1 MSECS
6 AQDPRL
12 AEIER
17 WIAGDLGFGSTA
29 LVPAS
34 SDASFRRYFRLL
46 RDDDSFIV
54 MDAPPAKE
62 DVRPFLR
69 VAALLAEWGLNVPR
83 VLACDVDRGWVL
95 LTDLGSRQYLPELAD
110 PVRAPGLYADAL
122 GALLRMQ
129 VAGRAPA
136 TERLPHYDR
145 DALLR
150 EMALFPQWFLGPH
163 LGLDV
168 DAPMRAMLERLFD
181 TLVDSA
187 LEQPTTFVHRDYHS
201 RNLMV
206 AAADNP
212 GILDFQDAVQGPVTY
227 DLVSLLKDCY
237 FVLPRERVRDWALVH
252 RDRLLR
258 QGFPVAADDAAFLR
272 GFDLMGLQRHL
283 KVLGIFCRL
292 HYRDGKMQY
301 LHDLPRVL
309 AYVREVAQSYPETG
323 AFADF
328 IETRIAS
335 GFEAAQRRAIG

>member
-1 MSECS
+1 MNDSS

-17 WIAGDLGFGSTA
+17 WIARDLGFGSA
-29 LVPAS
+29 PLVPAS
-34 SDASFRRYFRLL
+34 SDASFRRYFRVPHGGE
-46 RDDDSFIV
+46 SCIV

-110 PVRAPGLYADAL
+110 PLRAPALYADAL

-136 TERLPHYDR
+136 AEGLPCYDR

-150 EMALFPQWFLGPH
+150 EMALFPQWFLGTH
-163 LGLDV
+163 LGLDI
-168 DAPMRAMLERLFD
+168 DGPTRAMLDRLFD
-181 TLVDSA
+181 TLVGNA

-206 AAADNP
+206 AAVDNP

-237 FVLPRERVRDWALVH
+237 VVLPRERVRDWALAH
-252 RDRLLR
+252 RDRLR
-258 QGFPVAADDAAFLR
+258 AEGFPVPADDAAFLR
-272 GFDLMGLQRHL
+272 AFDLMGLQRHL

-292 HYRDGKMQY
+292 HYRDAKAQY
-301 LHDLPRVL
+301 LRDLPRVL
-309 AYVREVAQSYPETG
+309 AYVREVADAYPET
-323 AFADF
+323 ADF
-328 IETRIAS
+328 AEFLGARVANA
-335 GFEAAQRRAIG
+335 FDAAQRRAIG

>member
-1 MSECS
+1 MNECS
-6 AQDPRL
+6 VQDPRL

-17 WIAGDLGFGSTA
+17 WLAGDLGFGSAA
-29 LVPAS
+29 LAPAS
-34 SDASFRRYFRLL
+34 SDASFRRYFRF
-46 RDDDSFIV
+46 RHGDESFIV

-83 VLACDVDRGWVL
+83 VLASDVDRGWVL
-95 LTDLGSRQYLPELAD
+95 LTDLGSRQYLAALAD
-110 PVRAPGLYADAL
+110 PVRAPALYADAL
-122 GALLRMQ
+122 AALLRMQ

-136 TERLPHYDR
+136 AEHLPRYDR

-150 EMALFPQWFLGPH
+150 EMALFAQWFLGTH
-163 LGLDV
+163 LGLDL
-168 DAPMRAMLERLFD
+168 DGSTRAMIDRAFD
-181 TLVDSA
+181 VLVDSA
-187 LEQPTTFVHRDYHS
+187 LGQPVSFVHRDYHS

-206 AAADNP
+206 TAADNP

-237 FVLPRERVRDWALVH
+237 LVLPRERVRDWALGH

-258 QGFPVAADDAAFLR
+258 QGFPVAADDAVFLR

-292 HYRDGKMQY
+292 HYRDGKVRY
-301 LHDLPRVL
+301 LHDLPRVFT
-309 AYVREVAQSYPETG
+309 YVREVAQAHPET
-323 AFADF
+323 AEFADF
-328 IETRIAS
+328 LETRVVS
-335 GFEAAQRRAIG
+335 GFEAAQQRAIG

>member
-1 MSECS
+1 MNDCS
-6 AQDPRL
+6 AEDPRL

-17 WIAGDLGFGSTA
+17 WIERDLGFGSVA
-29 LVPAS
+29 LAPAS
-34 SDASFRRYFRLL
+34 SDASFRRYFRFRH
-46 RDDDSFIV
+46 RDESFIV

-83 VLACDVDRGWVL
+83 VLACDVDDGWVL

-110 PVRAPGLYADAL
+110 PGRAPALYADAL
-122 GALLRMQ
+122 EALLRMQ
-129 VAGRAPA
+129 VAGRAA
-136 TERLPHYDR
+136 VAERLPCYDR

-150 EMALFPQWFLGPH
+150 EMGLFPQWFLGTH
-163 LGLDV
+163 LGLDA
-168 DAPMRAMLERLFD
+168 DAPVRAMIDRLFGV
-181 TLVDSA
+181 LVDSA
-187 LEQPTTFVHRDYHS
+187 LAQPTTFVHRDYHS

-206 AAADNP
+206 TGVDNP

-237 FVLPRERVRDWALVH
+237 FVLPSGQVRDRALAH
-252 RDRLLR
+252 RDRLR
-258 QGFPVAADDAAFLR
+258 EQGFPVPADDTAFLR

-301 LHDLPRVL
+301 LRDLPRVL
-309 AYVREVAQSYPETG
+309 RYVVEVARAYPET
-323 AFADF
+323 AEFADF
-328 IETRIAS
+328 VDARIA
-335 GFEAAQRRAIG
+335 GAFDAAQRRTLG

>member
-1 MSECS
+1 MNECS

-17 WIAGDLGFGSTA
+17 WIAGDLGFGSVA
-29 LVPAS
+29 LVAAS
-34 SDASFRRYFRLL
+34 SDASFRRYFRFRR
-46 RDDDSFIV
+46 RDESFIV

-83 VLACDVDRGWVL
+83 VLACDVDHGWVL

-110 PVRAPGLYADAL
+110 PSRAPALYADAL
-122 GALLRMQ
+122 EALLRMQ
-129 VAGRAPA
+129 GAGRAPA
-136 TERLPHYDR
+136 AGRLPRYDR

-150 EMALFPQWFLGPH
+150 EMALFPQWFLGMH
-163 LGLDV
+163 LGLDL
-168 DAPMRAMLERLFD
+168 DAPTRAMIDRSFD
-181 TLVDSA
+181 ALVDSA
-187 LEQPTTFVHRDYHS
+187 LGQPTTFVHRDYHS

-206 AAADNP
+206 AAVDNP

-237 FVLPRERVRDWALVH
+237 FVLPRERVRAWALAH

-258 QGFPVAADDAAFLR
+258 QGFPVAADDATFLR

-292 HYRDGKMQY
+292 HYRDGKIQY
-301 LHDLPRVL
+301 LRDLPRVL
-309 AYVREVAQSYPETG
+309 TYVREVAGAYPET
-323 AFADF
+323 AELADF
-328 IETRIAS
+328 LETRVAG